1 MKIWTS
7 ENYKKILY
15 GVITLVIGFVITM
28 SCYHL
33 WGTDIRVPIAGY
45 RGDSVGLLLEVNNIV
60 RGGTIH
66 NNAVFGAPDI
76 GGYRNIMADYT
87 MMFPT
92 IRLFWKLS
100 GSVEAAVNIQLIFN
114 HLILGLCMYLVCIRL
129 KLSEKMAAVT
139 GILMSNTPFL
149 ILGYNVIML
158 TYVYCFYLPFFAYYV
173 IKMMM
178 PQKEEEKVN
187 FAEIFFL
194 MLFMFFTGV
203 NSLYYA
209 FFCLIV
215 LAFVGIYTLCGLRS
229 VKNTLMVIVSYLA
242 IGYGIAVCIMPN
254 VLHTIGLGQIWDSGM
269 FNILSAVIGLI
280 IVGFVFLF
288 YQKIYPSM
296 TMKKLIL
303 ILLGLGVILG
313 LGLLMVSRFTDYM
326 GEYDGRTL
334 YAVELGALNITN
346 LFLPAPNNI
355 FSGLD
360 KMVAVLTDIDN
371 PQACDATEMGVLTG
385 IGLLYS
391 ILHVFRFQKTED
403 IREQILEIC
412 GKCNCFLILLAVKGG
427 LASVIASYITTG
439 IRNYNRVAIIIMVFS
454 LISFGILM
462 DKLAETIAA
471 FFAEKK
477 RMVIASILWA
487 AVLLGIVI
495 SVPMDYIYNHNFGV
509 LYYEQRKEEYDEW
522 QDIVMRIEDSV
533 EAETMI
539 LEFPASI
546 EGAHLGELMTVGRAY
561 ELSIPAIVSKETIWS
576 YTSGLKTELDALEE
590 TEAYIDLAAESGFGG
605 IYLDTMMYA
614 DNSYIQY
621 IEALQEVLGEPVV
634 SDGHRRYFWLF

>member
-1 MKIWTS
+1 
-7 ENYKKILY
+7 
-15 GVITLVIGFVITM
+15 
-28 SCYHL
+28 
-33 WGTDIRVPIAGY
+33 
-45 RGDSVGLLLEVNNIV
+45 
-60 RGGTIH
+60 
-66 NNAVFGAPDI
+66 
-76 GGYRNIMADYT
+76 
-87 MMFPT
+87 
-92 IRLFWKLS
+92 
-100 GSVEAAVNIQLIFN
+100 
-114 HLILGLCMYLVCIRL
+114 
-129 KLSEKMAAVT
+129 
-139 GILMSNTPFL
+139 
-149 ILGYNVIML
+149 
-158 TYVYCFYLPFFAYYV
+158 
-173 IKMMM
+173 
-178 PQKEEEKVN
+178 
-187 FAEIFFL
+187 
-194 MLFMFFTGV
+194 
-203 NSLYYA
+203 
-209 FFCLIV
+209 
-215 LAFVGIYTLCGLRS
+215 
-229 VKNTLMVIVSYLA
+229 
-242 IGYGIAVCIMPN
+242 
-254 VLHTIGLGQIWDSGM
+254 
-269 FNILSAVIGLI
+269 
-280 IVGFVFLF
+280 
-288 YQKIYPSM
+288 
-296 TMKKLIL
+296 
-303 ILLGLGVILG
+303 
-313 LGLLMVSRFTDYM
+313 
-326 GEYDGRTL
+326 
-334 YAVELGALNITN
+334 
-346 LFLPAPNNI
+346 
-355 FSGLD
+355 
-360 KMVAVLTDIDN
+360 MVAVLTDIDN

-634 SDGHRRYFWLF
+634 SDGHRRYFWKF

>member
-1 MKIWTS
+1 
-7 ENYKKILY
+7 
-15 GVITLVIGFVITM
+15 
-28 SCYHL
+28 
-33 WGTDIRVPIAGY
+33 
-45 RGDSVGLLLEVNNIV
+45 
-60 RGGTIH
+60 
-66 NNAVFGAPDI
+66 
-76 GGYRNIMADYT
+76 
-87 MMFPT
+87 
-92 IRLFWKLS
+92 
-100 GSVEAAVNIQLIFN
+100 
-114 HLILGLCMYLVCIRL
+114 
-129 KLSEKMAAVT
+129 
-139 GILMSNTPFL
+139 
-149 ILGYNVIML
+149 ML

-178 PQKEEEKVN
+178 HKDEEKVN

-546 EGAHLGELMTVGRAY
+546 EGTHLGELMTVGRAY

-576 YTSGLKTELDALEE
+576 YTSALKTELDALEE

-634 SDGHRRYFWLF
+634 SDGHRRYFWKF